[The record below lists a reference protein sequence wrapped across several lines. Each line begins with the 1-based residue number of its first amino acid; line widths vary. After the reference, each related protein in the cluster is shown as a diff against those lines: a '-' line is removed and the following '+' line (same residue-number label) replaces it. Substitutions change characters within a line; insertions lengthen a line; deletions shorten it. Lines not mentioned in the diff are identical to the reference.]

1 MPPEL
6 YASTGHASAKKRNK
20 IPRAANLGEDA
31 DAHRSF
37 GDGDAMRVSVT
48 WEKVD
53 ARAHLPVG
61 ADPLDSDTFV
71 PADARADRPLDDDA
85 AENAPRAPATVPD
98 AFDDDAFA
106 FAPGDPDHHPEPE
119 HHPGDPEH
127 HPGDPEH
134 HSGDPEH
141 HPGDPDHHPAPE
153 LHPGDHPARA
163 SSPHDLDDV
172 PVNGAPHKSFDQ
184 MLEERLAAEDASPA
198 PSASRA
204 DAQPRPNAVRTFLK
218 KGARSQR
225 TVPPRRT
232 VKPAVASAS
241 SAPSARVD
249 TNLRARDRRETSRE
263 SASGSSRR
271 EPASRTA
278 ATRARGGSYA
288 ASYLESASA
297 GDRFGYDDA
306 ETTAEASAGGKKA
319 ATSTSRPRARQ
330 TGREEEEAME
340 LAEFEALERE
350 LAVGV
355 GAGKANVDAP
365 RSASKGRATAERE
378 KVAAAMRAA
387 RAADDDDDDFAVED
401 HFGGESL
408 RESLRDGSLRGSLRD
423 GSLRDG
429 SLRDGLRAAS
439 RGRAAGAPPP
449 AFDDDEEW
457 GTDEEEET
465 RAAST
470 KEASAR
476 ASAPASPGKPGDGA
490 PALIKSLFYG
500 ANGGTSAAGARRS
513 SAAAPR
519 SPSRRESTASEGEG
533 ESGGGR
539 RRRRG
544 SRRRREGCRRR
555 RASRA

>member
-31 DAHRSF
+31 DAQRSF

-106 FAPGDPDHHPEPE
+106 FAPGDPDHHPAPD

-263 SASGSSRR
+263 SASGIVSSRAGFENR
-271 EPASRTA
+271 GDARSR
-278 ATRARGGSYA
+278 RVVRRVVPRISIRGRSFRIRRRGDHRGG
-288 ASYLESASA
+288 ER
-297 GDRFGYDDA
+297 GW
-306 ETTAEASAGGKKA
+306 
-319 ATSTSRPRARQ
+319 
-330 TGREEEEAME
+330 EE
-340 LAEFEALERE
+340 
-350 LAVGV
+350 GV
-355 GAGKANVDAP
+355 DVD
-365 RSASKGRATAERE
+365 
-378 KVAAAMRAA
+378 V
-387 RAADDDDDDFAVED
+387 
-401 HFGGESL
+401 
-408 RESLRDGSLRGSLRD
+408 
-423 GSLRDG
+423 
-429 SLRDGLRAAS
+429 
-439 RGRAAGAPPP
+439 
-449 AFDDDEEW
+449 
-457 GTDEEEET
+457 
-465 RAAST
+465 
-470 KEASAR
+470 ASAR
-476 ASAPASPGKPGDGA
+476 ASDGSRGGGGDG
-490 PALIKSLFYG
+490 I
-500 ANGGTSAAGARRS
+500 GGVRGTRTRTRR
-513 SAAAPR
+513 
-519 SPSRRESTASEGEG
+519 
-533 ESGGGR
+533 GR
-539 RRRRG
+539 RCG
-544 SRRRREGCRRR
+544 
-555 RASRA
+555 